1 MILEVITV
9 SEEKIVERAI
19 ELLAK
24 HKQLIFKLEKCEVRR
39 RYNFELEIIV
49 SDLTLTGFNIQTNII
64 ISEDVFKEL
73 RTDDE
78 PKNICF
84 NDIIAL
90 RVAKIL
96 FDWHKAQEQKQLADA
111 TNNLCGNAT
120 LTIDS
125 SKSNPHICLSPSL
138 KPNIHIDGVDA
149 LKQKIKDLEDNNKKL
164 TDEIDDLKVILRKK
178 RIL

>member
-125 SKSNPHICLSPSL
+125 SKFNPHTYLAT
-138 KPNIHIDGVDA
+138 KATNIHIDAVDA